1 MMKCR
6 PRPQLIAFQFA
17 CKWFRA
23 RAGPISWRVNQGRG
37 WKATLIYRPGTRY
50 CTLPWVTTAAAG
62 STTNPQKKKKTYQ
75 HFPHLWT
82 GSIFKKVHVI
92 SFIVE
97 KWHRTDQRVNLD
109 RKLVLLVLRHWALMT
124 WQRRRQIGL
133 MLESCGLVKLDYNAL
148 KININIKSQCPDSG
162 HSVPYIVIPLNSMA
176 NNYIN

>member
-1 MMKCR
+1 MQMVPRESRAYIMKSEPGQRLRSNSNLPSRDTLLHAAMSHHC
-6 PRPQLIAFQFA
+6 
-17 CKWFRA
+17 
-23 RAGPISWRVNQGRG
+23 SG
-37 WKATLIYRPGTRY
+37 WIHNK
-50 CTLPWVTTAAAG
+50 
-62 STTNPQKKKKTYQ
+62 STKEKKTYQ

-82 GSIFKKVHVI
+82 CSIFKKVHVI

-148 KININIKSQCPDSG
+148 KINKHKVTMSWQWS
-162 HSVPYIVIPLNSMA
+162 
-176 NNYIN
+176 